1 MQADNIDSPLSVLKT
16 FIAKEIVPDIKYT
29 KSYEKI
35 MIKLLKI
42 QERTK
47 QSLRSLFDLWEPVT
61 EDDIWLA
68 NNSYAMYWC
77 KDHIF
82 SIPIFS
88 RIIRRDKF
96 ERIRKMLHFTDP
108 ISEDPEDSLIKLR
121 GFLEKLGNSFRNN
134 YIPN

>member
-16 FIAKEIVPDIKYT
+16 FIAKEIVPDMKYT

-88 RIIRRDKF
+88 RIV
-96 ERIRKMLHFTDP
+96 
-108 ISEDPEDSLIKLR
+108 
-121 GFLEKLGNSFRNN
+121 RNVPK
-134 YIPN
+134 Y